1 MPTPQETFWAGD
13 FGSAYTKRNR
23 VEWSLRVPFW
33 EDMILWTSAKS
44 ILEVGC
50 NIGSNLKAIRS
61 VKRENNLVG
70 IDVNVDALTDA
81 TMAGLNVY
89 EMSAVDVG
97 RMWPGEFDLVFTAG
111 VLIHIGPD
119 DVSDVMDSIIAA
131 SRKYVLAIEY
141 AADTEEHVE
150 YRGHAERLWRRPF
163 GKLYQDKGLK
173 LIESGEAGNGFD
185 RCQYWILAKEA
196 A

>member
-33 EDMILWTSAKS
+33 EDMILWTGAKS
-44 ILEVGC
+44 VLEVGC

-61 VKRENNLVG
+61 VNRENNLVG
-70 IDVNVDALTDA
+70 IDVNIDALTEA

-141 AADTEEHVE
+141 AADKEEHVE